1 MIALFTQ
8 KTLYYE
14 ETFHYLYILDACGNG
29 LFVVK
34 KIKSN
39 VEKWCIDRLFVR
51 LVSSEKPC
59 EKLGYFIWKHIY
71 FLV

>member
-8 KTLYYE
+8 KTLSYE

-39 VEKWCIDRLFVR
+39 VEKWCRFR
-51 LVSSEKPC
+51 
-59 EKLGYFIWKHIY
+59 
-71 FLV
+71 